1 MTAHRKLRQLELPLR
16 THGGKRAGAGRK
28 RAAGRASVAHRARP
42 AHSRSHPVHVTL
54 RAHRLTPWLRSQRV
68 FERIQQCIRRAS
80 KHAFRILQYS
90 VQGNHVHLLVEATEA
105 SALSRGMQGLA
116 IRIARQVNRLVRRTG
131 AFWGDRYHARP
142 LRTPREVRHGLVY
155 VLMNH
160 KKHARGPV
168 PALDPCSSAVSFDGF
183 VTPIAHALDPCVAA
197 PKTWLARIG
206 WRRHGR
212 IAPTERPS

>member
-1 MTAHRKLRQLELPLR
+1 MGKRRAPIQLELPLR

-28 RAAGRASVAHRARP
+28 RGPGRPGVAHRPRP
-42 AHSRSHPVHVTL
+42 EHSRSHPVHVTL

-68 FERIQQCIRRAS
+68 FARVRECIGKAS
-80 KHAFRILQYS
+80 SSSFRVLHYS
-90 VQGNHVHLLVEATEA
+90 VQGNHVHLLVEASERR
-105 SALSRGMQGLA
+105 ALSRGVQGLS
-116 IRIARQVNRLVRRTG
+116 IRIARQVNALVRRKG
-131 AFWGDRYHARP
+131 RFWGDRYHARP

-168 PALDPCSSAVSFDGF
+168 PNVDPCSSAAAFDGF
-183 VTPIAHALDPCVAA
+183 TVPLREPEDACVAA

-206 WRRHGR
+206 WRRRGR
-212 IAPTERPS
+212 IAPAERPT